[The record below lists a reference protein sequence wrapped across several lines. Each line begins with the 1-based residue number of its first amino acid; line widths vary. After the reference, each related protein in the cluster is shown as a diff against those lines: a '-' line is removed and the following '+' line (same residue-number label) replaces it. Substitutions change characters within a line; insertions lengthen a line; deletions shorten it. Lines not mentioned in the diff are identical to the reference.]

1 MEVDLE
7 SSKLCG
13 NDDGHRRS
21 DPEKVAGE
29 VASGGDG
36 NRQRE
41 GNNDHDSAIGISMD
55 GGGEEAEEEDGD
67 EAVCRGW
74 EVHRKNWRLMMAG
87 HGDTWS
93 FDAESTYSLMIHLAR
108 RSSSCHGVLPGHPWN
123 GYLWWVN
130 GI

>member
-7 SSKLCG
+7 PKLCG

-21 DPEKVAGE
+21 DLEKVAGE
-29 VASGGDG
+29 VASGGDDAK
-36 NRQRE
+36 RPCE
-41 GNNDHDSAIGISMD
+41 GNHDHDSAIGILMD
-55 GGGEEAEEEDGD
+55 DGGEEAEEEDGD

-93 FDAESTYSLMIHLAR
+93 FDAESTFSLTIPLAVPR
-108 RSSSCHGVLPGHPWN
+108 IILLFSMVIC
-123 GYLWWVN
+123 
-130 GI
+130 